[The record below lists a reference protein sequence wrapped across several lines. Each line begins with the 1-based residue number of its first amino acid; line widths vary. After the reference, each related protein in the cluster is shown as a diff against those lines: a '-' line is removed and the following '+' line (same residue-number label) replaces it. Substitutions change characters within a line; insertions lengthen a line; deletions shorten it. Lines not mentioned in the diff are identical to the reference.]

1 MGMLGWSS
9 KVWAEDSYTCRFQAY
24 QHSAAGRRWRGRKK
38 RRRRRKKRRRRNRR
52 RKLEE
57 VGPSGRSTATT
68 L

>member
-38 RRRRRKKRRRRNRR
+38 RRRRNRR